1 MKKLAEAGDWKAAL
15 IIGLTYEFR
24 FVCEKEECELAI
36 RPLFENSRSLS
47 NREAVIYFRIAAK
60 HNSVEAC
67 AALGRMRFS
76 LGCLDQE
83 RAVKD
88 NNTGKERVGRIILGR
103 RRVGRIILGRRRVGR
118 IILGRRRVRRI
129 ILGKRRVLRIIL
141 GRRRVGRIILG
152 RRRVGRIILG
162 RRRVGRIILGGEE

>member
-36 RPLFENSRSLS
+36 RPLFEKSRSLS

-88 NNTGKERVGRIILGR
+88 NNRTHNSNSKSTNFNAKNQRSSYTVNNLNS
-103 RRVGRIILGRRRVGR
+103 
-118 IILGRRRVRRI
+118 
-129 ILGKRRVLRIIL
+129 
-141 GRRRVGRIILG
+141 
-152 RRRVGRIILG
+152 
-162 RRRVGRIILGGEE
+162 